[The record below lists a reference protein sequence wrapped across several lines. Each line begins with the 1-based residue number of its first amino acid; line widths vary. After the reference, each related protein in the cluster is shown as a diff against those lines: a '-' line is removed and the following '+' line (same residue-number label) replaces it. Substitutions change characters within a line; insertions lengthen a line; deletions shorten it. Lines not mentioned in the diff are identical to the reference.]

1 MSGCDPVVD
10 LDALLESVAG
20 DCDLLDELAATFI
33 SETPAWIASLRA
45 ALARGDAAALF
56 RVAHGVT
63 GAVGYFRAAQ
73 VRQLAAAL
81 EAMGRA
87 EQLEGAPATL
97 DQLEAALLELRQLL
111 ADSPWRR

>member
-1 MSGCDPVVD
+1 MID
-10 LDALLESVAG
+10 LDALLESVGG

-33 SETPAWIASLRA
+33 SEAPAWIASLRA
-45 ALARGDAAALF
+45 ALERGDAATVY

-63 GAVGYFRAAQ
+63 GAVGYFRAGQ

-81 EAMGRA
+81 EAIGHA
-87 EQLEGAPATL
+87 GQLEGAPAAL
-97 DQLEAALLELRQLL
+97 DQLELALLELGLLL